1 MSIEVYQT
9 RPGAPS
15 ASPTPRQSLQTPAR
29 QPPSPSEPSGG
40 GFSLENDRY
49 LHSKVTLDWCVIAT
63 EAGAR
68 SD

>member
-49 LHSKVTLDWCVIAT
+49 LHSKVTLD
-63 EAGAR
+63 
-68 SD
+68 